1 MNIQSIILSNSIG
14 CIILIVL
21 MISSNLVRQRR
32 LLSDRLF
39 TLLTMLTASGCILEM
54 ASFIIDGQNFTG
66 QPELAMTINTLLYL
80 DNISSS
86 FLSHENN

>member
-1 MNIQSIILSNSIG
+1 MNIQAIILSNSIG

-54 ASFIIDGQNFTG
+54 TSFIIDGQYFTG
-66 QPELAMTINTLLYL
+66 QPELAMTINTLL
-80 DNISSS
+80 
-86 FLSHENN
+86 